1 VNKLSVEYIKQL
13 REGQSITVYP
23 YAADYGNSFHAL
35 GFPCPG
41 SGSDQPLEFTEPFTA
56 QFLSYSGTVIMV
68 RTREYPCLL
77 MDFNSIS
84 EVEPADE
91 QRI

>member
-1 VNKLSVEYIKQL
+1 VDKPAIAYIKKL
-13 REGQSITVYP
+13 REGQTITVYP
-23 YAADYGNSFHAL
+23 CSVDFGNSFNAS

-41 SGSDQPLEFTEPFTA
+41 SGSDQPIEFREPFKA

-68 RTREYPCLL
+68 RTRRYPCLL
-77 MDFNSIS
+77 IDFDFIR